1 MTKKLMREAQSANF
15 ETIMEMSAA
24 MQALAHTTADHR
36 EALDAFFERRPPQFK
51 GE

>member
-1 MTKKLMREAQSANF
+1 
-15 ETIMEMSAA
+15 